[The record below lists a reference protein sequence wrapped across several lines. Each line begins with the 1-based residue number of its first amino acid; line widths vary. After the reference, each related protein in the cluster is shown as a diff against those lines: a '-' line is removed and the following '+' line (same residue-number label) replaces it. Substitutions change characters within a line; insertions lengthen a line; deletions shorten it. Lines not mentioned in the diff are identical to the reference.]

1 MCIDVGRGRGRR
13 GGEER
18 GRRRGRKGGGRGG
31 VVRISS
37 WQLPAEL
44 ADLSLT
50 GKQLV
55 LLDDKHLY
63 TQTFPH
69 IFFLMGEVDF
79 RDDSASQNLLIQF
92 F

>member
-1 MCIDVGRGRGRR
+1 MFVREGERERVKGRGR
-13 GGEER
+13 EKE
-18 GRRRGRKGGGRGG
+18 RGG

-92 F
+92 FK